1 MIPSRT
7 GHIKRL
13 FLEAYSRT
21 GNLAEAARQTPQMD
35 RRFHYKWLKNDE
47 AYAEAFRAAEEQ
59 AIEMLELEA
68 RRRAHDGVEEPVYHL
83 GKVVGHVRKY
93 SDTLLI
99 FLLKAARPEIYRD
112 RYELSGP
119 KGGPV
124 PVKGV
129 LRLEFVNPSP
139 RPGSSGV

>member
-1 MIPSRT
+1 MTAQRIPL
-7 GHIKRL
+7 IKKL
-13 FLEAYSRT
+13 FLEAYAKT
-21 GNLAEAARQTPQMD
+21 GNLAAAARLTPKMD
-35 RRFHYKWLKNDE
+35 RRFHYQWLKHDE
-47 AYAEAFRAAEEQ
+47 AYAAAFAAAEEQ
-59 AIEMLELEA
+59 AIEMLEEEA
-68 RRRAHDGVEEPVYHL
+68 RRRAHDGVTEDVYYL
-83 GKVVGHVRKY
+83 GKVVGHVQKY

-139 RPGSSGV
+139 RPGP